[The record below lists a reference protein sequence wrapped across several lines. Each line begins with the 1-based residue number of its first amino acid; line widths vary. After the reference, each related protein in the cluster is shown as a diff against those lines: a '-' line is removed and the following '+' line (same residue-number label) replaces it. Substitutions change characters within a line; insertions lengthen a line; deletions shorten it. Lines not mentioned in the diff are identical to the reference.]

1 MGVQERKE
9 REREQ
14 RKLDILDAARTVFI
28 LNGIQAA
35 TMDKI
40 AAQAELAKGTLYLY
54 YKNRDEL
61 LLALISMDLEHL
73 NKGMSE
79 VVQST
84 APADEKLFRAFETF
98 HSFSKENTLF
108 YQVMT
113 QVNIGEVIN
122 CTGGESES
130 LGTFRALNKQMMN
143 MLADIV
149 QEGVQTKV
157 FTLTRPVGFV
167 VMQVVM
173 ATKGS
178 MVLMNNGMLPP
189 EFNDINPEEMLNEQA
204 ILLIR
209 GLKSKPTPMGSIAL
223 ESRP

>member
-14 RKLDILDAARTVFI
+14 RKHDILDAARTVFI
-28 LNGIQAA
+28 LHGIQAA
-35 TMDKI
+35 SMDKI
-40 AAQAELAKGTLYLY
+40 ATQAELAKGTLYLY

-61 LLALISMDLEHL
+61 LIALISNDLEQL
-73 NKGMSE
+73 NDKMVE
-79 VVQST
+79 VMESS
-84 APADEKLFRAFETF
+84 APSDEKLFNAFETF

-113 QVNIGEVIN
+113 QVNISELIG

-130 LGTFRALNKQMMN
+130 LESFRAHNSKMMR
-143 MLADIV
+143 MLEAIV
-149 QEGVQTKV
+149 QEGADTGV
-157 FTLTRPVGFV
+157 FTLTQPVPFV

-189 EFNDINPEEMLNEQA
+189 EFNELNPEEMLRQQA

-209 GLKSKPTPMGSIAL
+209 GLKSKPTPIGSIEL
-223 ESRP
+223 ETDQ